1 VDLPHDGAGVASHT
15 HVFLRPIAS
24 PLPLG
29 LLALMCAG
37 LLLSL
42 ESVGAFPASDSH
54 TIGLILLGSSS
65 RSSCSPRC

>member
-1 VDLPHDGAGVASHT
+1 
-15 HVFLRPIAS
+15 
-24 PLPLG
+24 
-29 LLALMCAG
+29 